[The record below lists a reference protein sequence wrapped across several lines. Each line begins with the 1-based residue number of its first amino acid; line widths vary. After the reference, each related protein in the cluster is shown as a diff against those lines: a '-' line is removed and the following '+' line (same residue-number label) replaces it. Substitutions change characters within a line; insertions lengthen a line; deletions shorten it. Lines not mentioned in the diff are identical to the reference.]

1 MNSHNKYL
9 QAEYYASVDQWP
21 IEADVMQYMRVISD
35 VPISE
40 QLLNTILDAGSDPS
54 VPIDAADT
62 VDVIENLTKRASL
75 SSTLT
80 GRFVH
85 LAIH

>member
-1 MNSHNKYL
+1 M

-21 IEADVMQYMRVISD
+21 IEGDVMQYMRVISD

-40 QLLNTILDAGSDPS
+40 HLLYNILEAGSDPS

-80 GRFVH
+80 G
-85 LAIH
+85 

>member
-1 MNSHNKYL
+1 MI

-21 IEADVMQYMRVISD
+21 TEGDVMQYIRIISD

-40 QLLNTILDAGSDPS
+40 HLLCTILDAGSDPL

-62 VDVIENLTKRASL
+62 VDVIENLTRRALL

-80 GRFVH
+80 GQLV
-85 LAIH
+85 LSIPSNSI